1 MLQIR
6 STVKLDE
13 IEHVVKAAA
22 QRHNATV
29 TVVSYLAQPKSEG
42 RAAKDSFVFT
52 IFHSKLYSA
61 LLAADIRFSGFLPCR
76 IAAWQDS
83 DGVMLQAMTPSKYCA
98 ILERPD
104 LIPQAAP
111 LDGVLQ
117 RILEDATRPMTA
129 TARARTDVGPSRWGA
144 TEDQVNMHL
153 ALPQRI
159 DYRGTKIEDEAGT
172 GSHDAPGG

>member
-1 MLQIR
+1 
-6 STVKLDE
+6 VKLDE
-13 IEHVVKAAA
+13 IEQVVKSAA

-29 TVVSYLAQPKSEG
+29 TVVSHLAQPKSEG
-42 RAAKDSFVFT
+42 QPAKDSFVFT
-52 IFHSKLYSA
+52 IFHSKLYSG
-61 LLAADIRFSGFLPCR
+61 LLSADIRFSGFLPCR
-76 IAAWQDS
+76 IAAWQDA
-83 DGVMLQAMTPSKYCA
+83 DGVMLQAMTPSKYCDV
-98 ILERPD
+98 LERPD

-117 RILEDATRPMTA
+117 RILEDASRPMTA
-129 TARARTDVGPSRWGA
+129 TAHTRHDSSHARGAA
-144 TEDQVNMHL
+144 TEELVNMHL